1 MRVVSPEM
9 ATGRVARV
17 MPQPIRRRNA
27 GRSLRQA
34 LNLAAATVRQWARRR
49 RERAELARL
58 DDRML
63 RDIGV
68 TPGDAWREI
77 NKPFWRP

>member
-1 MRVVSPEM
+1 MRVVSPGM

-17 MPQPIRRRNA
+17 APQRIPRRNA

-34 LNLAAATVRQWARRR
+34 LRLVRSTLQQWARRR
-49 RERAELARL
+49 RGRAELARL

>member
-1 MRVVSPEM
+1 MRVVSSGM
-9 ATGRVARV
+9 TAGRVARV
-17 MPQPIRRRNA
+17 APQRIGRR
-27 GRSLRQA
+27 GSVGPLRQA
-34 LNLAAATVRQWARRR
+34 LNLAAATLRQWAQRR

-63 RDIGV
+63 RDSGV
-68 TPGDAWREI
+68 TRADVWREI

>member
-1 MRVVSPEM
+1 MKAISLGP
-9 ATGRVARV
+9 TSGRFARIA
-17 MPQPIRRRNA
+17 PGRARRRA
-27 GRSLRQA
+27 IGRSLRRA
-34 LNLAAATVRQWARRR
+34 LNSVRATMQRWRQRS
-49 RERAELARL
+49 RERAQLARL

-68 TPGDAWREI
+68 TRGDVWQEI